1 MISALGMHT
10 GDTGAMAAQ
19 VAMHTTISAAMG
31 GRRPDS
37 IHAPLGHLQ
46 GSASAIGFI
55 GALVYQASMFLQK
68 MKVDDRVDASPVHGF
83 CGGWGLLAA
92 DLFDWGERLEPPP
105 CLVWIQLQAR

>member
-1 MISALGMHT
+1 MW
-10 GDTGAMAAQ
+10 
-19 VAMHTTISAAMG
+19 VAFARHSRG
-31 GRRPDS
+31 PCLHYG
-37 IHAPLGHLQ
+37 PLR

-55 GALVYQASMFLQK
+55 VQK